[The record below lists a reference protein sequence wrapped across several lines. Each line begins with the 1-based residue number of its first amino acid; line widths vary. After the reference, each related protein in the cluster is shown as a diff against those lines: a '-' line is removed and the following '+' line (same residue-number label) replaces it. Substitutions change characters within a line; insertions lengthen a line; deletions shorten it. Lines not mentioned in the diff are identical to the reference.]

1 MASDVTYSAATMAG
15 LLSFLSPCVLP
26 LVPPYLT
33 FIAGTSLEELSNER
47 VGPARR
53 DVMLAAVLFVAGFST
68 VFIALG
74 ATASIFG
81 QLIRAYLDVLSYAAG
96 FAIILM
102 GLHFLGIL
110 RWTLLY
116 REARLEVQ
124 KPVGLWGAYV
134 MGLAFAFGWTPCIGP
149 ILAAILAVASSEE
162 TVGQGA
168 VLLAFYSVGLGLPFL
183 LAAWNPAPGLHPL
196 ELAGAALWVVAWV
209 GESLA
214 DRQLKRFKARPQ
226 ARGLACRE
234 GLWRWSR
241 HPNYFFEWLAWVAFL
256 LLALPA
262 PSGWAA
268 LPIPLLMLYFLLRV
282 TGIPA
287 TEAQALR
294 SRPEDYPRY
303 QRETSAFVPWFP
315 REPV

>member
-149 ILAAILAVASSEE
+149 ILAAISAVASSEE

-183 LAAWNPAPGLHPL
+183 LAA
-196 ELAGAALWVVAWV
+196 LAMEPFFGFIN
-209 GESLA
+209 
-214 DRQLKRFKARPQ
+214 RFKKHFALMERIVGVLLIGT
-226 ARGLACRE
+226 GLAFLTG
-234 GLWRWSR
+234 GLTSIS
-241 HPNYFFEWLAWVAFL
+241 FWLLETFPD
-256 LLALPA
+256 LAKL
-262 PSGWAA
+262 G
-268 LPIPLLMLYFLLRV
+268 
-282 TGIPA
+282 
-287 TEAQALR
+287 
-294 SRPEDYPRY
+294 
-303 QRETSAFVPWFP
+303 
-315 REPV
+315 